1 MGITHT
7 ERGLTWV
14 EVFMSGHMVPQ
25 YQPSAA
31 YRQMEF
37 LLGRIKS
44 LNEVS
49 AFTTQPGVPQ
59 TASVVQVQR
68 DFNET
73 SVSTGELFGR

>member
-49 AFTTQPGVPQ
+49 AFTTQPGVAQ
-59 TASVVQVQR
+59 TGMKIKEQGSL
-68 DFNET
+68 
-73 SVSTGELFGR
+73 STRELFGR